1 MKFSEQDIAERI
13 NGVAATAILRM
24 LFDTLLQKK
33 ILTEEEIEII
43 LNCAVV
49 EMDMDNKTD
58 IDGRVAATKLFI
70 KNFMQDE
77 TEKTLG

>member
-1 MKFSEQDIAERI
+1 MKFSEEDIAERI

-33 ILTEEEIEII
+33 ILSEEEIEII

-49 EMDMDNKTD
+49 EVDIDNKTD
-58 IDGRVAATKLFI
+58 IDGRVAATKSFI
-70 KNFMQDE
+70 KNFMQDDS
-77 TEKTLG
+77 EKTLG